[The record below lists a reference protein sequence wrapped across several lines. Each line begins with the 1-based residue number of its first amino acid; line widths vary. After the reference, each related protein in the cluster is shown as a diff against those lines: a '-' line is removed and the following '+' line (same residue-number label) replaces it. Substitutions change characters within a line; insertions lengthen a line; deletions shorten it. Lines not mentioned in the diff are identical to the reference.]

1 MGTGVTAPSPSM
13 AALWNQAWIGPSVL
27 PWDQPAGTYVATI
40 PETVEQA
47 EPVVSPSQLEL
58 PPEPSAVPS
67 ETVSSS
73 SKSPSQRVR
82 FGIPS
87 QGSRSSQSPSQSPKD
102 GSDGDNV
109 KVRNRHNRVEK
120 NYRSRLNS
128 RFLGLLKVLLKDQ
141 TNDNSRLGGKF
152 EALSRGAVLDMASE
166 RIESLEAENHLL
178 KLKLKTCDGLKN
190 MYQIYSVQQHAVKD
204 EG

>member
-1 MGTGVTAPSPSM
+1 M
-13 AALWNQAWIGPSVL
+13 AALWNQAWVGPSVL
-27 PWDQPAGTYVATI
+27 PWDQPAGNYVATM
-40 PETVEQA
+40 PEVVEKV

-87 QGSRSSQSPSQSPKD
+87 QGSRSSQSPLQSPKE
-102 GSDGDNV
+102 GSGGENV

-128 RFLGLLKVLLKDQ
+128 RFLGLLKVLLKEQ
-141 TNDNSRLGGKF
+141 TNDSPRLGGKF

-178 KLKLKTCDGLKN
+178 KLKVKTCDGLKN
-190 MYQIYSVQQHAVKD
+190 MYQIYSVQQHAAKD